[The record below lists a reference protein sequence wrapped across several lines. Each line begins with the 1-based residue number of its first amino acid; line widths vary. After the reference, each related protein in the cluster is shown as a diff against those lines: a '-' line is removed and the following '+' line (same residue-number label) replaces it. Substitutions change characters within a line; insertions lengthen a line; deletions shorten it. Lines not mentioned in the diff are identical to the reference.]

1 MKFVTTLLLGA
12 VALAGLYSI
21 GGLDILADKEGVTSN
36 GNTSINGNASIIE
49 QISTGLGSA
58 IRIEGKET
66 AFFTLKRRMAHYNIQ
81 AVSMA
86 FMENH
91 KMLRKLPCKIKKHY
105 FFYSGYLSSK
115 ELTNRGFS
123 LLAVPY
129 YIWK

>member
-1 MKFVTTLLLGA
+1 MKTGGKVIKFVTTLLLGA

-36 GNTSINGNASIIE
+36 GNASINDSASIIE
-49 QISTGLGSA
+49 QISTGLGST

-66 AFFTLKRRMAHYNIQ
+66 AFFTLKERMAHYNIQ

-91 KMLRKLPCKIKKHY
+91 KMLRKTTMQNKKTL
-105 FFYSGYLSSK
+105 FFL
-115 ELTNRGFS
+115 
-123 LLAVPY
+123 
-129 YIWK
+129 